1 MQIYGEKA
9 RQQAESESLRRNQH
23 QSVNVKALSAEE
35 KEAKIREMQENARR
49 LDEERDRRL
58 GKLGGGA
65 PESEDKPEGERK
77 DAKFLRDLN

>member
-1 MQIYGEKA
+1 M
-9 RQQAESESLRRNQH
+9 
-23 QSVNVKALSAEE
+23 NVKALTAEE

-49 LDEERDRRL
+49 FDEERDRRL
-58 GKLGGGA
+58 GKLAGGA

>member
-1 MQIYGEKA
+1 M
-9 RQQAESESLRRNQH
+9 
-23 QSVNVKALSAEE
+23 NVKALTAEE

-58 GKLGGGA
+58 GKLAATGA
-65 PESEDKPEGERK
+65 PSLEDKPEGERK